1 MRLCFFVDL
10 WKNVVEGWSVW
21 GGEEQ
26 EVEEADEW
34 WKEAEVQQE
43 EADERQEEAY
53 QNSYWKVNHKGIMV
67 LVRDRKLIYGEEEQQ
82 EEADEWQEESEEQE
96 AITMVD
102 TRVDEEI
109 IGPRSGTLMKE

>member
-1 MRLCFFVDL
+1 M
-10 WKNVVEGWSVW
+10 VEGWSVW

-26 EVEEADEW
+26 EADEW
-34 WKEAEVQQE
+34 
-43 EADERQEEAY
+43 QEEAY
-53 QNSYWKVNHKGIMV
+53 QNSYWKVNHKGTMV
-67 LVRDRKLIYGEEEQQ
+67 LVRDRKAIYGEVEQQ
-82 EEADEWQEESEEQE
+82 EEEVEEAEEQE

>member
-1 MRLCFFVDL
+1 M
-10 WKNVVEGWSVW
+10 W

-26 EVEEADEW
+26 EQEVKEADELR
-34 WKEAEVQQE
+34 KEAVE
-43 EADERQEEAY
+43 
-53 QNSYWKVNHKGIMV
+53 
-67 LVRDRKLIYGEEEQQ
+67 Q
-82 EEADEWQEESEEQE
+82 EEADEWRKEAEEQEEADEQEEAEEQE

>member
-1 MRLCFFVDL
+1 
-10 WKNVVEGWSVW
+10 
-21 GGEEQ
+21 
-26 EVEEADEW
+26 
-34 WKEAEVQQE
+34 
-43 EADERQEEAY
+43 
-53 QNSYWKVNHKGIMV
+53 MV

>member
-53 QNSYWKVNHKGIMV
+53 QNSHWKVNHKGIMV
-67 LVRDRKLIYGEEEQQ
+67 LVRDRKVIYGE
-82 EEADEWQEESEEQE
+82 EEQE

>member
-1 MRLCFFVDL
+1 M
-10 WKNVVEGWSVW
+10 W

-26 EVEEADEW
+26 EADEW
-34 WKEAEVQQE
+34 
-43 EADERQEEAY
+43 QEEAY

-67 LVRDRKLIYGEEEQQ
+67 LVRDRKVIYGEEEQQ
-82 EEADEWQEESEEQE
+82 EEADEWLEEAEEQE

>member
-1 MRLCFFVDL
+1 MVDL

-26 EVEEADEW
+26 EQEVKEADELR
-34 WKEAEVQQE
+34 KEAEEQE
-43 EADERQEEAY
+43 EADEQEEA
-53 QNSYWKVNHKGIMV
+53 
-67 LVRDRKLIYGEEEQQ
+67 
-82 EEADEWQEESEEQE
+82 EEQE